1 MSHLQAPPHVPR
13 LVGTQPRQQVS
24 NRSAAA
30 VGRLI
35 PGTTA
40 ARPIRVRGCPMW
52 THRVAVTW
60 LVRTVIVHEILEV
73 VTNSSSVG
81 RSVRPAWWTKGGS
94 PMKKV
99 SGAASFLVAV
109 MILAVVTAGVPSAGA
124 QSSGT
129 TVVKIGIF
137 TPASGNP
144 TGVNYVRSFKAL
156 QAALTAFN
164 KRGVPGHK
172 GLKFQAVTCDTKE
185 DANVVR
191 QCASQMV
198 SAGVVAT
205 VNSFTTLW
213 PQVQSTFEDAHI
225 PQIAIATLDF
235 GQFSSPV
242 SFPTTN
248 IIGDYAAQ
256 SIEFAKV
263 NLSFIVTATTENPA
277 AQVIPI
283 AVKAGVSV
291 AGGKAVGSGVIN
303 ISAGSVNWQGAVQSA
318 VDAHADSVIFG
329 LPADAVVQYVQAAEQ
344 LGGNFKYGYTTAF
357 SAANLKQMGPKAL
370 SRMYLE
376 STYPPVSATK
386 EYPAIKQFVS
396 DMKAGGAVVDVQTLA
411 TWFGVLVVDK
421 LIAAMPAGATIDA
434 SAILKALQT
443 TQNLQTGIIPPWS
456 PGSSVV
462 KGADGQ
468 PFAPLKQVSDDYFY
482 FIKYK
487 GTTEVLLQKDPIS
500 PAASGV
506 NYFKALTGG

>member
-1 MSHLQAPPHVPR
+1 
-13 LVGTQPRQQVS
+13 
-24 NRSAAA
+24 
-30 VGRLI
+30 
-35 PGTTA
+35 
-40 ARPIRVRGCPMW
+40 
-52 THRVAVTW
+52 
-60 LVRTVIVHEILEV
+60 
-73 VTNSSSVG
+73 
-81 RSVRPAWWTKGGS
+81 
-94 PMKKV
+94 MKKV
-99 SGAASFLVAV
+99 SSAASFLVAV

-124 QSSGT
+124 QSNGT

-144 TGVNYVRSFKAL
+144 SGVNYSRSFKAL

-164 KRGVPGHK
+164 KRGIPGHK

-213 PQVQSTFEDAHI
+213 PEMQSTFEDAHI
-225 PQIAIATLDF
+225 AQIAIAALDA
-235 GQFSSPV
+235 GEFSSPV
-242 SFPTTN
+242 SFPIANTL
-248 IIGDYAAQ
+248 GAYAAQ
-256 SIEFAKV
+256 AIEFAKV
-263 NLSFIVTATTENPA
+263 KATSIFTSITENPA
-277 AQVIPI
+277 AQVLPLF
-283 AVKAGVSV
+283 VKAGAAA
-291 AGGKAVGSGVIN
+291 AGGKTVGSGVTN
-303 ISAGSVNWQGAVQSA
+303 LSAGSVNWQGAVQSA
-318 VDAHADSVIFG
+318 VDAHADSVAFG
-329 LPADAVVQYVQAAEQ
+329 MPAGAIVQFVQAAEQ
-344 LGGNFKYGYTTAF
+344 LGANLKYGFTTQF
-357 SAANLKQMGPKAL
+357 TAANLKQMGTKAL

-376 STYPPVSATK
+376 SNYPPVSGTK
-386 EYPAIKQFVS
+386 EYPALKQFIS
-396 DMKAGGAVVDVQTLA
+396 DMKAGGAVADDQTLA

-434 SAILKALQT
+434 PAIMNALRT

-468 PFAPLKQVSDDYFY
+468 PFAPLKQISDDYFY

-487 GTTEVLLQKDPIS
+487 GTTEVLLQKDPVS